1 MYQPKAN
8 QPVFLYPGQGE
19 IQVGFGQDIYEN
31 SQAAKDIF
39 DLDTELR
46 DLCFQGPQET
56 LNDPY
61 YNQAAI
67 FLAWIAISAALT
79 EANILPQALA
89 GQSLGEYA
97 ALSYAG
103 AFSAADA
110 IPMLKQRAKI
120 MTERIPT
127 NSGMCAVLGLD
138 TDTVEQ
144 NCAYASKTQEAC
156 TIGIYS
162 TPDRN
167 VITGSDLAVE
177 RCAELCRNSGART
190 MPVKVPRAFHS
201 PLAQQAKEEFAKEL
215 QDFTINQPTLPIYYN
230 RDGST
235 ENNRIDE
242 MLADQL
248 VRPVQLVKM
257 INRMLEDG
265 YRQFI
270 KIGSGGFFGEAV
282 RAIARDQDL
291 KVQLYQIESFDNIK
305 ELSSQLRAVD
315 DSRV

>member
-1 MYQPKAN
+1 M
-8 QPVFLYPGQGE
+8 
-19 IQVGFGQDIYEN
+19 QVGFGQDIYEH
-31 SQAAKDIF
+31 SQTAREIF
-39 DLDTELR
+39 DLDTKLR

-56 LNDPY
+56 LNDSY
-61 YNQAAI
+61 YNQAAN
-67 FLAWIAISAALT
+67 FLAWIAISAALK

-103 AFSAADA
+103 AFTAANA

-120 MTERIPT
+120 MTDLIPA

-138 TDTVEQ
+138 TDTVER
-144 NCAYASKTQEAC
+144 NCAEASEPQEPC
-156 TIGIYS
+156 TIGTYS

-177 RCAELCRNSGART
+177 RCAELCRSSGGRT

-215 QDFTINQPTLPIYYN
+215 KDFPINQPSLPIYYN

-235 ENNRIDE
+235 ECDSIDE
-242 MLADQL
+242 MLAEQL
-248 VRPVQLVKM
+248 VRPVQLVKV
-257 INRMLEDG
+257 INHMLEDG
-265 YRQFI
+265 LNHFV
-270 KIGSGGFFGEAV
+270 KIGSGGFFGDAV
-282 RAIARDQDL
+282 RAIARDQGLDV
-291 KVQLYQIESFDNIK
+291 KLYQIESFDDIQK
-305 ELSSQLRAVD
+305 LSAQLTTEGSHV
-315 DSRV
+315 

>member
-1 MYQPKAN
+1 MSQQKAN

-19 IQVGFGQDIYEN
+19 LQVGFGQDIYEH

-39 DLDTELR
+39 DLDIELR

-61 YNQAAI
+61 YNQAAN
-67 FLAWIAISAALT
+67 FLAWIAISAALK

-103 AFSAADA
+103 AFTAADA

-120 MTERIPT
+120 MTERIPA

-138 TDTVEQ
+138 TDSVEQ
-144 NCAYASKTQEAC
+144 HCVDASRPQEPC
-156 TIGIYS
+156 TIGTYS

-177 RCAELCRNSGART
+177 RCAELCRSSGART

-215 QDFTINQPTLPIYYN
+215 QDFTINQPSLPIYYN
-230 RDGST
+230 RDGT
-235 ENNRIDE
+235 TKCDRIDE
-242 MLADQL
+242 MLAGQL

-257 INRMLEDG
+257 IEHMLKDG
-265 YRQFI
+265 LNHFV
-270 KIGSGGFFGEAV
+270 KIGPGGFFGDAV
-282 RAIARDQDL
+282 RTIARNYDQSI
-291 KVQLYQIESFDNIK
+291 KLYQIESFDDIQK
-305 ELSSQLRAVD
+305 LSAQLVTTEV
-315 DSRV
+315 SRV

>member
-1 MYQPKAN
+1 MYQQKAN

-19 IQVGFGQDIYEN
+19 IQVGFGQDIYEH

-39 DLDTELR
+39 HLDTELR

-61 YNQAAI
+61 YNQAAN
-67 FLAWIAISAALT
+67 FLAWIAISAALK

-103 AFSAADA
+103 AFTAADA

-127 NSGMCAVLGLD
+127 NSGMCAVLGLG

-144 NCAYASKTQEAC
+144 YCADASKPQEPC
-156 TIGIYS
+156 TIGVYS
-162 TPDRN
+162 TSDRN
-167 VITGSDLAVE
+167 VITGLDLAVE
-177 RCAELCRNSGART
+177 RCAELCRSSGART
-190 MPVKVPRAFHS
+190 VPVKVPRAFHS
-201 PLAQQAKEEFAKEL
+201 PLAQQAQEEFAKEL
-215 QDFTINQPTLPIYYN
+215 QDFTINQPSLPIYYN
-230 RDGST
+230 CDGST
-235 ENNRIDE
+235 KSNRIDE
-242 MLADQL
+242 MLAKQL

-257 INRMLEDG
+257 INHMLEDG

-270 KIGSGGFFGEAV
+270 KIGSGGFFGDVV

-291 KVQLYQIESFDNIK
+291 KMQLYQIESFDNIQ
-305 ELSSQLRAVD
+305 ELSSQLRVVD
-315 DSRV
+315 NSRV